1 MEENQLKLFGFEVD
15 LYTTGR
21 KGHKLSEEGNGNVKS
36 SYKILSKIERR
47 VKEKSSISQLECK
60 KYECRFCLK
69 EFMNAQALGGH
80 QNAHKKERLK
90 KRRLQLQEKDIC
102 SVNYPSLPWFD
113 SFSFCLPEFTLYK
126 ESVVS
131 LKPLGQSQIYSCD
144 SSRITHNTKSVSLA
158 SHNPFAEKTSGRPV
172 VIKPSPFYISKDSGS
187 LYHQLGLAPQPY
199 IYSFSETGCQS
210 QIV

>member
-21 KGHKLSEEGNGNVKS
+21 KGHKLSEERNGNVKS
-36 SYKILSKIERR
+36 SCKILSKIERR

-90 KRRLQLQEKDIC
+90 KRRLQLQEQDTC

-131 LKPLGQSQIYSCD
+131 LNPLE
-144 SSRITHNTKSVSLA
+144 N
-158 SHNPFAEKTSGRPV
+158 TSGRPV

-187 LYHQLGLAPQPY
+187 LYHQLGLAPQPD
-199 IYSFSETGCQS
+199 IYSFSEAGCQS
-210 QIV
+210 QKV